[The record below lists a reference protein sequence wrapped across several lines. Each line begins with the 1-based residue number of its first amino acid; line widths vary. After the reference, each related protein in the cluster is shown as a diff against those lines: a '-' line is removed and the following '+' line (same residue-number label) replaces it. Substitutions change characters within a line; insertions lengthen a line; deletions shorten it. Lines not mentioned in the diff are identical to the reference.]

1 MAREGGREG
10 ERQRERDRQ
19 RERERGSSITKGG
32 GTFRINEETVIGA
45 EGRKTKRLR
54 ERDS

>member
-1 MAREGGREG
+1 MRSEWAGGGGGEVGFFGRGEGG
-10 ERQRERDRQ
+10 
-19 RERERGSSITKGG
+19 GSSITKGG

>member
-1 MAREGGREG
+1 MRSKWAGGG
-10 ERQRERDRQ
+10 GGGVQKAGFFWGG
-19 RERERGSSITKGG
+19 GSSITKGG